1 MPGASWKNPSGSF
14 SGTPRSMSPDNAS
27 DEVGKSV
34 LAERIDAMDITTVAA
49 PAHSD
54 GTFARFDRALG
65 RAVEALAASIVVAE
79 VVLLGAATTARY
91 IFNSPLIWSDEL
103 ATVLFVWLSALGSVI
118 ALRRGEHMRLTAF
131 VRILSPA
138 WRARVDA
145 LGLMLVCAVLVAL
158 ILPSWDHVESHLIGR
173 MPVLEISEAFR
184 EAAILVGVLLMLMTA
199 VDKLIQYA
207 SLLQIFGSLAVVG
220 GVGAALHLAASL
232 LDDLGNYNLLIF
244 FFGLVAASM
253 VIGMPIA
260 FSFLLATV
268 AYLNF
273 STSVPVLIVP
283 GRVSEGMSHM
293 VLLAVPM
300 FVLLGALIELAG
312 LARAMIAFLVSLI
325 GHLRGGL
332 QYVLLGAMYLVSG
345 ISGAKAAD
353 MAAIAPALFPEMKKR
368 GSSEADLVS
377 LLSASAVMS
386 ETIPPSIVLITV
398 GSVTGVSIAAL
409 FTGGLLP
416 AVVGMMVLAA
426 VVFVQTRKED
436 MRSAKRF
443 DAASK
448 LRLFGV
454 ALPGLGLPIVIR
466 SAVVEGVATAT
477 EVATIGVVY
486 TVLVGMFF
494 YRCFDWRR
502 VYPIL
507 VDTAAL
513 SGAILLVVGAATAMA
528 WALTQ
533 SGFSQQL
540 VDLMVGVPGGRW
552 GFLAIS
558 ALAFVVLGSVLEGV
572 PAVVLFGPL
581 LFPIARLMGV
591 NEVHYAIIAVFSMGL
606 GLFTP
611 PFGVGFYLACAI
623 GRVSPDD
630 VIRHVWPHLA
640 ALVVALL
647 LIVFIPWISTGFL

>member
-1 MPGASWKNPSGSF
+1 MN
-14 SGTPRSMSPDNAS
+14 
-27 DEVGKSV
+27 
-34 LAERIDAMDITTVAA
+34 AMDITAA
-49 PAHSD
+49 TSAPSLGA
-54 GTFARFDRALG
+54 FARFDRGLG
-65 RAVEALAASIVVAE
+65 RVVEAAAAAIVVAE
-79 VVLLGAATTARY
+79 LVLLGVATTARY
-91 IFNSPLIWSDEL
+91 AFNSPLTWSDEL
-103 ATVLFVWLSALGSVI
+103 ATVLFIWLSMLGSVV

-131 VRILSPA
+131 VRGLSPT

-145 LGLMLVCAVLVAL
+145 FALMLVCTVLVAL
-158 ILPSWDHVESHLIGR
+158 IMPTWDHVESHLMGR
-173 MPVLEISEAFR
+173 MPVLEISEAYR

-199 VDKLIQYA
+199 VDKLIQHA
-207 SLLQIFGSLAVVG
+207 TPLQIAGSLALVAVVG
-220 GVGAALHLAASL
+220 TSLYVAAPFLE
-232 LDDLGNYNLLIF
+232 DLGNYNLLIF
-244 FFGLVAASM
+244 FLGLVAASM
-253 VIGMPIA
+253 VIGTPIA
-260 FSFLLATV
+260 FTFLLATV
-268 AYLNF
+268 AYLKF
-273 STSVPVLIVP
+273 STTIPVLIVP

-312 LARAMIAFLVSLI
+312 LARAMIDFLVSLI

-368 GSSEADLVS
+368 GNAEGDLVS

-416 AVVGMMVLAA
+416 AIVGLVALAI
-426 VVFVQTRKED
+426 VVFVQTRHED
-436 MRSAKRF
+436 MGSAKRF

-448 LRLFGV
+448 LRLFAV

-486 TVLVGMFF
+486 TILVGMFF

-507 VDTAAL
+507 VDTASL

-558 ALAFVVLGSVLEGV
+558 ALAFIVLGSVLEGV
-572 PAVVLFGPL
+572 PAIVLFGPL
-581 LFPIARLMGV
+581 LFPIARVMGV
-591 NEVHYAIIAVFSMGL
+591 NEVHYAIVAVFSMGL

-640 ALVVALL
+640 ALVAALL
-647 LIVFIPWISTGFL
+647 LIVLIPWISTGFL

>member
-1 MPGASWKNPSGSF
+1 M
-14 SGTPRSMSPDNAS
+14 T
-27 DEVGKSV
+27 
-34 LAERIDAMDITTVAA
+34 AETEA
-49 PAHSD
+49 PAS
-54 GTFARFDRALG
+54 GAFARFDRMLG
-65 RAVEALAASIVVAE
+65 RTVEAAAAAIVVAE

-91 IFNSPLIWSDEL
+91 VFGAPLVWSDEL
-103 ATVLFVWLSALGSVI
+103 ATVLFVWLAVLGSVV

-131 VRILSPA
+131 VRNLSPA
-138 WRARVDA
+138 ARARVDA
-145 LGLMLVCAVLVAL
+145 LGLMLVCTVLVGL
-158 ILPSWDHVESHLIGR
+158 IMPTWEHVESRLISN
-173 MPVLEISEAFR
+173 MPVLEISEAWR

-199 VDKLIQYA
+199 VDKLIQHA
-207 SLLQIFGSLAVVG
+207 TLAQICGSLALVAAVG
-220 GVGAALHLAASL
+220 GAFHFASPTL
-232 LDDLGNYNLLIF
+232 EDLGNYNLLIF
-244 FFGLVAASM
+244 FFGLVALSM

-268 AYLNF
+268 AYLKF
-273 STSVPVLIVP
+273 STTIPVSIVP

-312 LARAMIAFLVSLI
+312 LARAMINFLVSLI

-368 GSSEADLVS
+368 GASEGDLVS

-416 AVVGMMVLAA
+416 AVVGMIALA
-426 VVFVQTRKED
+426 VVVFMQTRKED
-436 MRSAKRF
+436 MSAVKRF
-443 DAASK
+443 DARTK
-448 LRLFGV
+448 LKLFAV

-486 TVLVGMFF
+486 TILVGMFF

-507 VDTAAL
+507 VETASL
-513 SGAILLVVGAATAMA
+513 SGAILLVVGAATGMA

-540 VDLMVGVPGGRW
+540 VDLMVGVPGGKW

-558 ALAFVVLGSVLEGV
+558 AFAFVVLGSVLEGV
-572 PAVVLFGPL
+572 PAIVLFGPL
-581 LFPIARLMGV
+581 LFPIAKVMGV

-647 LIVFIPWISTGFL
+647 LIIFIPWISIGFL

>member
-1 MPGASWKNPSGSF
+1 MA
-14 SGTPRSMSPDNAS
+14 
-27 DEVGKSV
+27 V
-34 LAERIDAMDITTVAA
+34 DITAA
-49 PAHSD
+49 TSAPSHTA
-54 GTFARFDRALG
+54 FARFDHALG
-65 RAVEALAASIVVAE
+65 RTVEALAAALVVAE
-79 VVLLGAATTARY
+79 LILLGSATTARY
-91 IFNSPLIWSDEL
+91 LFNAPLIWSDEL
-103 ATVLFVWLSALGSVI
+103 ATVLFVWLAMLGAVV

-131 VRILSPA
+131 VRGLSPA

-158 ILPSWDHVESHLIGR
+158 VMPAWEHVQSHLISP
-173 MPVLEISEAFR
+173 MPVLEISEAYR
-184 EAAILVGVLLMLMTA
+184 EAAMLVGVLLMLMTA
-199 VDKLIQYA
+199 IDRLIQHA
-207 SLLQIFGSLAVVG
+207 TLPQIIGSLALVLA
-220 GVGAALHLAASL
+220 GAAALYAAAPVL
-232 LDDLGNYNLLIF
+232 EDLGNYNLLIF
-244 FFGLVAASM
+244 FLVLVAAAM
-253 VIGMPIA
+253 VIGTPIA
-260 FSFLLATV
+260 FAFLLATV
-268 AYLNF
+268 AYLHF
-273 STSVPVLIVP
+273 STTVPVLIVP

-353 MAAIAPALFPEMKKR
+353 MAAIAPALFPEMKQR
-368 GSSEADLVS
+368 GNPEGDLVS

-416 AVVGMMVLAA
+416 AVVGLVALAT
-426 VVFVQTRKED
+426 VVFLQTRRED
-436 MRSAKRF
+436 MSGAQRF
-443 DAASK
+443 DARTRLK
-448 LRLFGV
+448 LFAIAV
-454 ALPGLGLPIVIR
+454 PGLGLPIVIR

-477 EVATIGVVY
+477 EVATIGVIY
-486 TVLVGMFF
+486 TVLAGVFF
-494 YRCFDWRR
+494 YRTFDWRR

-507 VDTAAL
+507 VETASL

-540 VDLMVGVPGGRW
+540 VDMMVAVPGGRW
-552 GFLAIS
+552 GFLLIS

-591 NEVHYAIIAVFSMGL
+591 HEVHYAIIAVFAMGL

-623 GRVSPDD
+623 GRVSPDE

-647 LIVFIPWISTGFL
+647 LIVFLPWISIGFL

>member
-1 MPGASWKNPSGSF
+1 
-14 SGTPRSMSPDNAS
+14 
-27 DEVGKSV
+27 
-34 LAERIDAMDITTVAA
+34 MDITADASV
-49 PAHSD
+49 PSS
-54 GTFARFDRALG
+54 GTFARFDRLLS
-65 RAVEALAASIVVAE
+65 RVVEGAAAAIVVAE
-79 VVLLGAATTARY
+79 LILLGAATMARY
-91 IFNSPLIWSDEL
+91 VFNAPLIWSDEL
-103 ATVLFVWLSALGSVI
+103 ATVLFVWLSVLGSAV

-131 VRILSPA
+131 VRNLSPA
-138 WRARVDA
+138 WRERVDA
-145 LGLMLVCAVLVAL
+145 LGLMLVCTILVAL
-158 ILPSWDHVESHLIGR
+158 IMPSWEHLESHLTSR
-173 MPVLEISEAFR
+173 MPVLDISEGFR

-199 VDKLIQYA
+199 VDRLVQQA
-207 SLLQIFGSLAVVG
+207 SWPQILGSLIFVSA
-220 GVGAALHLAASL
+220 VGAVLYALAPSL
-232 LDDLGNYNLLIF
+232 EDLGNYNLLIF
-244 FFGLVAASM
+244 FLGLVAVAM
-253 VIGMPIA
+253 ALGVPIA
-260 FSFLLATV
+260 FVFLLATV

-273 STSVPVLIVP
+273 GTTIPVLIVP

-312 LARAMIAFLVSLI
+312 LAQAMIAFLVSLI

-368 GSSEADLVS
+368 GNSEGDLVS

-416 AVVGMMVLAA
+416 AVVGLIALA
-426 VVFVQTRKED
+426 VVVFIQTRGED

-443 DAASK
+443 DAATK
-448 LRLFGV
+448 LKLFAV

-494 YRCFDWRR
+494 YRCFDWKR
-502 VYPIL
+502 VFPIL
-507 VDTAAL
+507 VDTASL

-540 VDLMVGVPGGRW
+540 VELMVGVPGGRW

-558 ALAFVVLGSVLEGV
+558 ALAFVILGSVLEGV
-572 PAVVLFGPL
+572 PAIVLFGPL
-581 LFPIARLMGV
+581 LFPIARVMGV
-591 NEVHYAIIAVFSMGL
+591 NEVHYAIVAVFSMGL

-623 GRVSPDD
+623 GRASPDD

-640 ALVVALL
+640 ALVAALA
-647 LIVFIPWISTGFL
+647 LIVLIPWISTGFL

>member
-1 MPGASWKNPSGSF
+1 LAIDVSADSAATAPPHGA
-14 SGTPRSMSPDNAS
+14 
-27 DEVGKSV
+27 
-34 LAERIDAMDITTVAA
+34 
-49 PAHSD
+49 
-54 GTFARFDRALG
+54 FARFDALLG
-65 RAVEALAASIVVAE
+65 RSVEAAAAGLVVAE
-79 VVLLGAATTARY
+79 LILLGAATTARY
-91 IFNSPLIWSDEL
+91 VFNAPLVWSDEL
-103 ATVLFVWLSALGSVI
+103 ATVLFLWLSMLGAVV
-118 ALRRGEHMRLTAF
+118 ALRRTEHMRLTAF
-131 VRILSPA
+131 IRNLPPA

-145 LGLMLVCAVLVAL
+145 LSLTLVCAVLVAL
-158 ILPSWDHVESHLIGR
+158 VMPTWEHVQSHLVSQ
-173 MPVLEISEAFR
+173 MPVLEISEAWR
-184 EAAILVGVLLMLMTA
+184 EAAVLAGILLMLMTA
-199 VDKLIQYA
+199 VDRLIQHA
-207 SLLQIFGSLAVVG
+207 TLPQIAGALVLVG
-220 GVGAALHLAASL
+220 IVGAALHVASPQL
-232 LDDLGNYNLLIF
+232 EDLGNYNLLIF
-244 FFGLVAASM
+244 FLGLVAAAM

-260 FSFLLATV
+260 FAFLLATV
-268 AYLNF
+268 AYIEF
-273 STSVPVLIVP
+273 STTVPVLIVP
-283 GRVSEGMSHM
+283 GRVSEGMSHI

-353 MAAIAPALFPEMKKR
+353 MAAIAPALFPEMKQR
-368 GSSEADLVS
+368 GTAEGDLVS

-416 AVVGMMVLAA
+416 AVVGLIALAA
-426 VVFVQTRKED
+426 VVFMQTRNEG
-436 MRSAKRF
+436 MGSAQRF
-443 DAASK
+443 DAK
-448 LRLFGV
+448 TRLRLFAV

-486 TVLVGMFF
+486 TILVGMFF

-507 VDTAAL
+507 ADTASL
-513 SGAILLVVGAATAMA
+513 SGAILLVVGAATSMA

-540 VDLMVGVPGGRW
+540 VDLMVAVPAGKW
-552 GFLAIS
+552 GFLVIS

-581 LFPIARLMGV
+581 LFPVARLMGV

-623 GRVSPDD
+623 GRASPDD

-640 ALVVALL
+640 ALVAALL
-647 LIVFIPWISTGFL
+647 LIIFVPWISIGFLH

>member
-1 MPGASWKNPSGSF
+1 
-14 SGTPRSMSPDNAS
+14 MSRDNAS
-27 DEVGKSV
+27 DEVGKFMP
-34 LAERIDAMDITTVAA
+34 AEGIGAMGIIAAAA
-49 PAHSD
+49 PAHAH

-65 RAVEALAASIVVAE
+65 RTVEVLAASIVVAE
-79 VVLLGAATTARY
+79 VVLLAAATTARY
-91 IFNSPLIWSDEL
+91 IFSSPLIWSDEL
-103 ATVLFVWLSALGSVI
+103 ATVLFLWLSSLGSVI

-145 LGLMLVCAVLVAL
+145 LGLMLVCTVLVAL
-158 ILPSWDHVESHLIGR
+158 ILPTWDHVESHLIGR

-199 VDKLIQYA
+199 IDKLIQVA
-207 SLLQIFGSLAVVG
+207 NLLQIFGSLVLVG
-220 GVGAALHLAASL
+220 AVGAAFHLAAPL
-232 LDDLGNYNLLIF
+232 LEDLGNYNLLIF
-244 FFGLVAASM
+244 FFALVTASM

-260 FSFLLATV
+260 FSFLLATA

-416 AVVGMMVLAA
+416 AVVGMIVLAV

-443 DAASK
+443 DLASK
-448 LRLFGV
+448 LRLFAV

-466 SAVVEGVATAT
+466 SAVVEGIATAT

-507 VDTAAL
+507 VDTASL

-540 VDLMVGVPGGRW
+540 VDLMAGVPGGRW

-558 ALAFVVLGSVLEGV
+558 AFAFVVLGSVLEGV

-630 VIRHVWPHLA
+630 AIRHVWTYLA

>member
-1 MPGASWKNPSGSF
+1 
-14 SGTPRSMSPDNAS
+14 
-27 DEVGKSV
+27 
-34 LAERIDAMDITTVAA
+34 MDITAQTSI
-49 PAHSD
+49 PSRQI
-54 GTFARFDRALG
+54 FARFDRALG
-65 RAVEALAASIVVAE
+65 RLVEAAAAAILVAE
-79 VVLLGAATTARY
+79 TVLLGAATTARY
-91 IFNSPLIWSDEL
+91 VFDAPLTWSDEL
-103 ATVLFVWLSALGSVI
+103 ATLLFIWLSMLGAVV

-131 VRILSPA
+131 IRNLSPA

-145 LGLMLVCAVLVAL
+145 LALTLVCTLLAALVM
-158 ILPSWDHVESHLIGR
+158 PTWEHVQSHLISPT
-173 MPVLEISEAFR
+173 PVLDISEAYR
-184 EAAILVGVLLMLMTA
+184 EAAILVGILLMLLTA
-199 VDKLIQYA
+199 IDRLLQYA
-207 SLLQIFGSLAVVG
+207 TTMQMAGSLAVIAV
-220 GVGAALHLAASL
+220 VGAALQLAAPWL
-232 LDDLGNYNLLIF
+232 EDLGNTNLLIF
-244 FFGLVAASM
+244 FLGLVAFAM
-253 VIGMPIA
+253 VIGTPIA
-260 FSFLLATV
+260 FAFLLATV
-268 AYLNF
+268 AYLEF
-273 STSVPVLIVP
+273 ATQIPMLIVP
-283 GRVSEGMSHM
+283 GRVSEGMSHI

-353 MAAIAPALFPEMKKR
+353 MAAVAPALFPEMKQR
-368 GSSEADLVS
+368 GSSEGDLVS

-416 AVVGMMVLAA
+416 AIVGALALVVVI
-426 VVFVQTRKED
+426 FIQTRKED
-436 MRSAKRF
+436 LHDVKRVDARAKL
-443 DAASK
+443 K
-448 LRLFGV
+448 LFAV
-454 ALPGLGLPIVIR
+454 ALPGLGLPILIR

-486 TVLVGMFF
+486 TILAGMFF

-507 VDTAAL
+507 VDTVAL

-540 VDLMVGVPGGRW
+540 VNMMSAVPAGRW
-552 GFLAIS
+552 GFLVIS

-572 PAVVLFGPL
+572 PAIVLFGPL

-591 NEVHYAIIAVFSMGL
+591 NEIHYAIIAVFSMGL

-623 GRVSPDD
+623 GRVAPDEA
-630 VIRHVWPHLA
+630 IRHVWPHLA

-647 LIVFIPWISTGFL
+647 LIIFIPWISTGFL

>member
-1 MPGASWKNPSGSF
+1 MEHNVEASPPSHTG
-14 SGTPRSMSPDNAS
+14 
-27 DEVGKSV
+27 V
-34 LAERIDAMDITTVAA
+34 
-49 PAHSD
+49 
-54 GTFARFDRALG
+54 FARFDHMLGLAIEAAAALF
-65 RAVEALAASIVVAE
+65 VVAE
-79 VVLLGAATTARY
+79 LCLLGWATTARY
-91 IFNSPLIWSDEL
+91 LFNAPLVWSDEL
-103 ATVLFVWLSALGSVI
+103 ATVLFIWLSMLGSVV

-131 VRILSPA
+131 VRVLSPK

-145 LGLMLVCAVLVAL
+145 LCLMLVAATLAVLVMPT
-158 ILPSWDHVESHLIGR
+158 IDHVASHLDGLT
-173 MPVLEISEAFR
+173 PVLEISEAWR
-184 EAAILVGVLLMLMTA
+184 EGALLVGILLMLLTA
-199 VDKLIQYA
+199 IDKLIQ
-207 SLLQIFGSLAVVG
+207 SSTLPQIVGSIAVVVA
-220 GVGAALHLAASL
+220 VGIGLHLAL
-232 LDDLGNYNLLIF
+232 PIFDMLGNLNLIVF
-244 FFGLVAASM
+244 FLVLVGVCL
-253 VIGMPIA
+253 VIGMPIGIV
-260 FSFLLATV
+260 FILATA

-273 STSVPVLIVP
+273 TTSIPLLIVP

-300 FVLLGALIELAG
+300 FVLLGALIEVAG
-312 LARAMIAFLVSLI
+312 LARAMINFLVALL
-325 GHLRGGL
+325 GHMRGGL

-368 GSSEADLVS
+368 GNRDGDLVS

-416 AVVGMMVLAA
+416 AVVGMIALG
-426 VVFVQTRKED
+426 VVVYWQTKTED
-436 MRSAKRF
+436 MSNVKRF
-443 DAASK
+443 DARTRLK
-448 LRLFGV
+448 LFVV
-454 ALPGLGLPIVIR
+454 AIPGLGLPLVIR
-466 SAVVEGVATAT
+466 TAVVEGVATAT

-486 TVLVGMFF
+486 TVLVGMLI

-507 VDTAAL
+507 VDTASL
-513 SGAILLVVGAATAMA
+513 SGAILLVVGAATGMA

-540 VDLMVGVPGGRW
+540 VVLMASVPGGSW
-552 GFLAIS
+552 GFLAVS
-558 ALAFVVLGSVLEGV
+558 ALAFVILGSVLEGV
-572 PAVVLFGPL
+572 PAIVLFGPL
-581 LFPIARLMGV
+581 LFPIARMMGV

-623 GRVSPDD
+623 GRVTPDD
-630 VIRHVWPHLA
+630 AIGHVWPHLG

-647 LIVFIPWISTGFL
+647 LIVFIPWISIGFL

>member
-1 MPGASWKNPSGSF
+1 METAIGA
-14 SGTPRSMSPDNAS
+14 PRSGHA
-27 DEVGKSV
+27 G
-34 LAERIDAMDITTVAA
+34 A
-49 PAHSD
+49 
-54 GTFARFDRALG
+54 FARFDQVLG
-65 RAVEALAASIVVAE
+65 HVIEVAAAAFVVAE
-79 VVLLGAATTARY
+79 VCLLGWATAARY
-91 IFNSPLIWSDEL
+91 LFDAPLTWSDEL
-103 ATVLFVWLSALGSVI
+103 ATIFFIWLSMLGSVV

-131 VRILSPA
+131 VRGLSA
-138 WRARVDA
+138 RWRARLDA
-145 LGLMLVCAVLVAL
+145 LALMLVAAILAVLV
-158 ILPSWDHVESHLIGR
+158 LPTIDHVASHMDGNT
-173 MPVLEISEAFR
+173 PVLDISEAWR
-184 EAAILVGVLLMLMTA
+184 EGALLVGIVLMLLTA
-199 VDKLIQYA
+199 LDKLIQ
-207 SLLQIFGSLAVVG
+207 SSSVWQIA
-220 GVGAALHLAASL
+220 GAAAAVAIAGFGL
-232 LDDLGNYNLLIF
+232 QWAMPLFDTLGNVNLIIF
-244 FFGLVAASM
+244 FLGLVG
-253 VIGMPIA
+253 VCLIIGMPIG
-260 FSFLLATV
+260 FVFILATT
-268 AYLNF
+268 AYLRF
-273 STSVPVLIVP
+273 TTSIPLSIVP

-300 FVLLGALIELAG
+300 FVLLGALIEVAG
-312 LARAMIAFLVSLI
+312 LARAMINCLVALL

-368 GSSEADLVS
+368 GNTDGDLVS

-416 AVVGMMVLAA
+416 AVVGMIALGI
-426 VVFVQTRKED
+426 VVYAQTRHED
-436 MRSAKRF
+436 MSAAKRF
-443 DAASK
+443 DAMERLK
-448 LRLFGV
+448 LFVV

-466 SAVVEGVATAT
+466 TAVVEGVATAT
-477 EVATIGVVY
+477 EVATIGVIY
-486 TVLVGMFF
+486 TILVGVCV

-513 SGAILLVVGAATAMA
+513 SGAILLVIGAATGMA

-540 VDLMVGVPGGRW
+540 VTLMAGVPGGRW

-558 ALAFVVLGSVLEGV
+558 AIAFAVLGSVLEGV
-572 PAVVLFGPL
+572 PAIVLFGPL

-630 VIRHVWPHLA
+630 AIAHVWPHLGALVA
-640 ALVVALL
+640 ALIA
-647 LIVFIPWISTGFL
+647 IVFIPWISIGFL